1 MRYAEVLSYATVSM
15 PWPPHPDPVP
25 LPSASP
31 QADAPQVDAPLSVG
45 GLVDYIKALL
55 EENSRLR
62 RVWVVGEVSSAN
74 NHSKG
79 LFFNLAD
86 LDGNATINCVAWRS
100 QFPKLGALPNVGEQ
114 VMVLGTVKVYPQRS
128 SYQITVW
135 QVIPTGD
142 GLKAL
147 RLRQL
152 KQRLEAEGLFDP
164 QYKRPL
170 PTLPHTIAVVSSP
183 QAAAWG
189 DIQRSLAQHHPGLHI
204 LFSPA
209 IVQGES
215 APASIVAALARV
227 AQDGRAEVVI
237 LARGGGASEDL
248 DGFDDERVV
257 RAVAECPI
265 PVITGIGHQRDE
277 SLADLAADWCA
288 HTPTAAALAAVP
300 ALADLATDHH
310 QRRDRLQT
318 LVNAALVAAL
328 DEVHSLGQRLQRLRL
343 DQRLAQQ
350 QEQVA
355 QLKRRLAYGTQGEL
369 RRATDRCQALR
380 AHLMTL
386 DPDTVVR
393 RGYALVKD
401 EAGDLVTQADTLH
414 PGQTLQIQLAQ
425 GQVTAQVVDI
435 STNRSSPT
443 HTPRPPASKDAG
455 LGG

>member
-1 MRYAEVLSYATVSM
+1 MVSESTSLTQI
-15 PWPPHPDPVP
+15 P
-25 LPSASP
+25 
-31 QADAPQVDAPLSVG
+31 APLSVG

-55 EENSRLR
+55 EEDRQLR
-62 RVWVVGEVSSAN
+62 QVWVVGEVSSAS

-86 LDGNATINCVAWRS
+86 LAGNATMSCVAWRS
-100 QFPKLGALPNVGEQ
+100 QFPKISALPKVGEQ
-114 VMVLGTVKVYPQRS
+114 VTVLGTVKVYPQRS

-135 QVIPTGD
+135 QVLPTGD

-164 QYKRPL
+164 QEKRPL

-189 DIQRSLAQHHPGLHI
+189 DIQRSLRQHHPGLRVI
-204 LFSPA
+204 FSPA

-215 APASIVAALARV
+215 APDSIVAALDRV
-227 AQDGRAEVVI
+227 AQDGQAEVVI

-248 DGFDDERVV
+248 DCFDDERVV
-257 RAVAECPI
+257 RAVANCPI
-265 PVITGIGHQRDE
+265 PVVTGIGHQRDE

-300 ALADLATDHH
+300 ALADLEADYH
-310 QRRDRLQT
+310 QRRERVQ
-318 LVNAALVAAL
+318 ALVQDAL
-328 DEVHSLGQRLQRLRL
+328 VQAQADLEGMGQRLQRLRL
-343 DQRLAQQ
+343 DQRLDQQ
-350 QEQVA
+350 QERLK
-355 QLKRRLAYGTQGEL
+355 QLQHRLTYAVQGEL
-369 RRATDRCQALR
+369 RRATDRCQALC

-401 EAGDLVTQADTLH
+401 EAGQLVTQANALT
-414 PGQTLQIQLAQ
+414 PGQRLQVQLAQ
-425 GQVTAQVVDI
+425 GAVTVQVIAPTDTGEDVPKSVD
-435 STNRSSPT
+435 S
-443 HTPRPPASKDAG
+443 G
-455 LGG
+455 

>member
-1 MRYAEVLSYATVSM
+1 MAPLSNSPT
-15 PWPPHPDPVP
+15 PVP
-25 LPSASP
+25 
-31 QADAPQVDAPLSVG
+31 APLSVG

-55 EENSRLR
+55 EEDNHLR
-62 RVWVVGEVSSAN
+62 QVWVVGEVSSAN
-74 NHSKG
+74 HHSKG

-86 LDGNATINCVAWRS
+86 LDDKATISCVAWRS
-100 QFPKLGALPNVGEQ
+100 QFAKLSALPKVGDQ
-114 VMVLGTVKVYPQRS
+114 VTVLGTVKVYPQRS

-135 QVIPTGD
+135 QVLPTGD

-170 PTLPHTIAVVSSP
+170 PALPRTIAVVSSP

-189 DIQRSLAQHHPGLHI
+189 DIQRSLAHHHPGLHV

-209 IVQGES
+209 VVQGDS
-215 APASIVAALARV
+215 APDSIVAALERV
-227 AQDGRAEVVI
+227 ARDGRAEVVI

-257 RAVAECPI
+257 RAVADCPI
-265 PVITGIGHQRDE
+265 PVVTGIGHQRDE
-277 SLADLAADWCA
+277 SLADLASDRCA

-300 ALADLATDHH
+300 ALADLEADHR
-310 QRRDRLQT
+310 QRVNQVQN
-318 LVNAALVAAL
+318 LVLDALTTAQDDL
-328 DEVHSLGQRLQRLRL
+328 HYLGQRLQRLRL
-343 DQRLAQQ
+343 DQRLDQQ
-350 QEQVA
+350 RQRLN
-355 QLKRRLAYGTQGEL
+355 QLQRRLSHGVQVEL
-369 RRATDRCQALR
+369 RRATDHCQALR

-401 EAGDLVTQADTLH
+401 DAGQLVTQADLLH
-414 PGQTLQIQLAQ
+414 PGQSLQIQLAQ
-425 GQVTAQVVDI
+425 GQVTVQVI
-435 STNRSSPT
+435 ATQAAPQ
-443 HTPRPPASKDAG
+443 PPMDFS
-455 LGG
+455 